1 MRKLALD
8 IGHKRIGVAISDELN
23 LVATPLEVLKRNKK
37 WVDDLRNI
45 LSRYQVD
52 EIIIGLPTSL
62 RGSVSPENRKLL
74 DNVSAILGPLGIPVR
89 TWDERYTTTMA
100 EKAMRE
106 REILGWK
113 IGKKV
118 DMVAAAFILQSYLD
132 YLRGEERKR
141 RPEADSQDLE
151 PRNRCLLR
159 LPYSFQK

>member
-74 DNVSAILGPLGIPVR
+74 DNVSAILDPLGIPVR

-132 YLRGEERKR
+132 YLRGKGGEKT
-141 RPEADSQDLE
+141 
-151 PRNRCLLR
+151 
-159 LPYSFQK
+159 

>member
-23 LVATPLEVLKRNKK
+23 LVAMPLKVLDRDKR
-37 WVDDLRNI
+37 WVDDLGDI

-62 RGSVSPENRKLL
+62 QGSVSPENRKLL
-74 DNVSAILGPLGIPVR
+74 ENVTMILEPLGIPVR

-106 REILGWK
+106 REIPGRK

-132 YLRGEERKR
+132 CFYSRT
-141 RPEADSQDLE
+141 
-151 PRNRCLLR
+151 R
-159 LPYSFQK
+159 LK

>member
-23 LVATPLEVLKRNKK
+23 LVAMPLKVLERDKR
-37 WVDDLRNI
+37 WVDDLGHI

-62 RGSVSPENRKLL
+62 QGSVSPENRKLL
-74 DNVSAILGPLGIPVR
+74 ENVTMILEPLGIPVR

-106 REILGWK
+106 REIPGRK

-132 YLRGEERKR
+132 YLRGRGGEKT
-141 RPEADSQDLE
+141 
-151 PRNRCLLR
+151 
-159 LPYSFQK
+159 

>member
-8 IGHKRIGVAISDELN
+8 IGHKRSGVAISDEWN

-37 WVDDLRNI
+37 WVDELRNI

-132 YLRGEERKR
+132 YLRGKGGEKT
-141 RPEADSQDLE
+141 
-151 PRNRCLLR
+151 
-159 LPYSFQK
+159 

>member
-1 MRKLALD
+1 MRKVGLD

-23 LVATPLEVLKRNKK
+23 LVAMPLKVLERDKK
-37 WVDDLRNI
+37 WVDDLGNI

-62 RGSVSPENRKLL
+62 AGSVSPENRKLL
-74 DNVSAILGPLGIPVR
+74 ENMTTILEPLGIPVR

-106 REILGWK
+106 REISGWN

-118 DMVAAAFILQSYLD
+118 DMVAAAFILQNYLD
-132 YLRGEERKR
+132 YLRRGRGEKT
-141 RPEADSQDLE
+141 
-151 PRNRCLLR
+151 
-159 LPYSFQK
+159 

>member
-23 LVATPLEVLKRNKK
+23 LVATPLEVLKRNRK

-74 DNVSAILGPLGIPVR
+74 DNVSAILDPLGIPVR

-106 REILGWK
+106 REIPGWK

-118 DMVAAAFILQSYLD
+118 DMVAAAFILQNYLD
-132 YLRGEERKR
+132 YLRRGRGEKT
-141 RPEADSQDLE
+141 
-151 PRNRCLLR
+151 
-159 LPYSFQK
+159 